1 MVGVGETY
9 LPAFVLALSANQ
21 TASGLVATVPLVA
34 GAALQMLAPY
44 AVRRLQSYRLWT
56 IVCAFVQAVAFLP
69 LVVAAGLGAMP
80 VTVIFAVASVYWA
93 AGMATGPAWNAWV
106 ETLVPKEIR
115 AKFFARRTRMSQ
127 IGLLAGFIVGGL
139 LLQVVRFENPLT
151 GFALLFLVAAAARTI
166 SAYWLSCQREPE
178 KPSTEF
184 AAGGWRALQASL
196 RSEVDLRALL
206 FLLAMQM
213 GVWIAGPYFAA
224 YMFVH
229 LELSYAGF
237 MILACMAV
245 VAKIV
250 CLPLFGKAI
259 ERWGANRVLWTSG
272 LVIAAAPA
280 LWALGN
286 GFAYLSCVQ
295 VLSGAAWGAYE
306 LAMLLVFFDTIPRR
320 SRIQVLTVFNV
331 ASATAIVTGSLL
343 GAAVLGVLGTGQ
355 GTYMVLFTLSAAVR
369 GGSLLLLVRLPRL
382 RFRSTAV
389 ATRAVALGPSVG
401 AIERPIL
408 PSLAVADSP
417 SERGESRQAA
427 LHAPGAM
434 EGLPWETKSTKPA
447 PLPELGHSG
456 RPRSPRTA
464 ALEDHDR
471 HEPRRIP
478 SGKRSQA
485 ISQGKTALSTK
496 TGTETGTLAAES
508 GPIDSELG
516 EVVAAWPTLP
526 RRTRAGILAIVRGK
540 P

>member
-1 MVGVGETY
+1 MSDLDKDLRAISADGAAWSVMVGVGETY

-56 IVCAFVQAVAFLP
+56 ILCAFVQAVAFLP
-69 LVVAAGLGAMP
+69 LVAAAALGAMP
-80 VTVIFAVASVYWA
+80 VAVIFAIASVYWA
-93 AGMATGPAWNAWV
+93 AGMATGPTWNAWV

-115 AKFFARRTRMSQ
+115 AKYFARRTRLSQ
-127 IGLLAGFIVGGL
+127 IGLLAGFILGGL
-139 LLQVVRFENPLT
+139 LLQAARFENPLT

-166 SAYWLSCQREPE
+166 SAYCLSCQREPE
-178 KPSTEF
+178 KPAADFS
-184 AAGGWRALQASL
+184 AGGWRALRASL
-196 RSEVDLRALL
+196 GSEVDFRALL

-229 LELSYAGF
+229 LKLSYAGF
-237 MILACMAV
+237 MVLACMAV
-245 VAKIV
+245 VAKIL

-259 ERWGANRVLWTSG
+259 ERWGANRVLWASG

-280 LWALGN
+280 LWTLGN

-295 VLSGAAWGAYE
+295 VFSGAAWGAYE

-331 ASATAIVTGSLL
+331 ASATAIVTGSLA

-355 GTYMVLFTLSAAVR
+355 GTYMVLFTISAAVR
-369 GGSLLLLVRLPRL
+369 GASLMFLVRLPSL
-382 RFRSTAV
+382 HFRSAAL

-401 AIERPIL
+401 AIERPVL
-408 PSLAVADSP
+408 SSLAVANSP
-417 SERGESRQAA
+417 SERGETRHAA
-427 LHAPGAM
+427 QHAPGAM

-447 PLPELGHSG
+447 PLPEFERPG
-456 RPRSPRTA
+456 RLRSPRIVV
-464 ALEDHDR
+464 LEDHDR
-471 HEPRRIP
+471 HEPGRIP
-478 SGKRSQA
+478 SGNSPSHEVRF
-485 ISQGKTALSTK
+485 
-496 TGTETGTLAAES
+496 EAE
-508 GPIDSELG
+508 GPPVL
-516 EVVAAWPTLP
+516 EV
-526 RRTRAGILAIVRGK
+526 RR
-540 P
+540 